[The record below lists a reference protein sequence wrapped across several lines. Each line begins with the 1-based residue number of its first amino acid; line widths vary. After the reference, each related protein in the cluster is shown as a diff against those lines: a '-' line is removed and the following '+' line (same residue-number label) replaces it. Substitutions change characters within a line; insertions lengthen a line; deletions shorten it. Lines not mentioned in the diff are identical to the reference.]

1 MFHIYVIN
9 RQLILVSDMQY
20 RVIGGR
26 AIALPYKSY
35 DFNVS
40 QFFRFQSEQLT
51 TQKCH
56 QVFHLIL
63 YRNGPY
69 ARLELYDIT
78 QSNTTA

>member
-9 RQLILVSDMQY
+9 RQLIRVSDMPY

-40 QFFRFQSEQLT
+40 
-51 TQKCH
+51 
-56 QVFHLIL
+56 HLSVEPLVISML
-63 YRNGPY
+63 STRSVV
-69 ARLELYDIT
+69 I
-78 QSNTTA
+78 